1 MRNTCGK
8 RVNLQRIPA
17 SKTCVRISPVLLR
30 MSAARSAA
38 WINALIIHWILRII
52 RTIFPLH
59 NNHERPLEMSTFS
72 TISTESTIYHH
83 QLNIIKG

>member
-17 SKTCVRISPVLLR
+17 SKTCVHTSPILLR
-30 MSAARSAA
+30 ASMPAITA
-38 WINALIIHWILRII
+38 WINAVIIHWIF
-52 RTIFPLH
+52 RTICTTFPLR
-59 NNHERPLEMSTFS
+59 NNHGRPLEMSTFS
-72 TISTESTIYHH
+72 TISTGSTIYHH

>member
-17 SKTCVRISPVLLR
+17 SKTCVHTSPILLR
-30 MSAARSAA
+30 ASMPAITA
-38 WINALIIHWILRII
+38 WINAVIIHWIFRTI

-59 NNHERPLEMSTFS
+59 NNHERPLEISTFS
-72 TISTESTIYHH
+72 TISTGPTIYHH

>member
-17 SKTCVRISPVLLR
+17 SKTCVHTSPILLR
-30 MSAARSAA
+30 ASMPAITA
-38 WINALIIHWILRII
+38 WINAVIIHWIF
-52 RTIFPLH
+52 RTICTTFPLR
-59 NNHERPLEMSTFS
+59 NNHGRPLEVSTFS

>member
-17 SKTCVRISPVLLR
+17 SKTCVHTSPILLR
-30 MSAARSAA
+30 ASMPAITA
-38 WINALIIHWILRII
+38 WINAVIIHWIF
-52 RTIFPLH
+52 RTICTTFPLR
-59 NNHERPLEMSTFS
+59 NNHGRPLEVSPFS
-72 TISTESTIYHH
+72 TISTEPTIYHH

>member
-17 SKTCVRISPVLLR
+17 SKTCVHTSAILLR
-30 MSAARSAA
+30 ASMPAITA
-38 WINALIIHWILRII
+38 WINAVIIHWIF
-52 RTIFPLH
+52 RTICTTFPLR
-59 NNHERPLEMSTFS
+59 NNHGRPLEVSTFS
-72 TISTESTIYHH
+72 TISTEPTIYHH

>member
-17 SKTCVRISPVLLR
+17 SKTCVHTSPILLR
-30 MSAARSAA
+30 ASMPAITA
-38 WINALIIHWILRII
+38 WINAVIIHWIF
-52 RTIFPLH
+52 RTTCTTFPLR
-59 NNHERPLEMSTFS
+59 NNHGRPLEVSTFS
-72 TISTESTIYHH
+72 TISTEPTICHH

>member
-17 SKTCVRISPVLLR
+17 SKTCVHTSPILLR
-30 MSAARSAA
+30 ASMPAITA
-38 WINALIIHWILRII
+38 WINAVIIHWIIRII

-59 NNHERPLEMSTFS
+59 NNHGRPLEVSTFS
-72 TISTESTIYHH
+72 TISTGPTIYHH